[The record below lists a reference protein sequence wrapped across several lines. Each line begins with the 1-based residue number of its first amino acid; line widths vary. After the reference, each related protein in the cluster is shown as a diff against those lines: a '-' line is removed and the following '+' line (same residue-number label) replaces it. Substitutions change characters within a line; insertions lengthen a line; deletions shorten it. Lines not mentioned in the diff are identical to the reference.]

1 MPLVDDYLE
10 FLAGEVLTE
19 NVLAAGYDV
28 KVSFGVSAKPSE
40 EVHSDEVIDRVTCSK
55 IGGPL
60 EVGLR
65 GVTGAAQSEA

>member
-1 MPLVDDYLE
+1 MGVATGPVRFGLLSTARINGAVLE
-10 FLAGEVLTE
+10 G
-19 NVLAAGYDV
+19 
-28 KVSFGVSAKPSE
+28 AKPSE